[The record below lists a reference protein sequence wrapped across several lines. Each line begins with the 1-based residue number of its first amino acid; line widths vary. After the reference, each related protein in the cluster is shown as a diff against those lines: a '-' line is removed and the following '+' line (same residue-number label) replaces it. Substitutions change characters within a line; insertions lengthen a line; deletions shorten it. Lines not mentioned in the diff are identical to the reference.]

1 MPTEKK
7 DSSNRHE
14 DFVALYVRHE
24 PAVFSFVLGMVGR
37 SADAED
43 VVQRASMTMWRCFDR
58 YKPGTNFRNWAFQ
71 VAKNEA
77 LNHLTRARRDR
88 HVFSEKMIELLASD
102 NSEEADKLEARRRAL
117 DSCVEKLPQD
127 DHEIVSGCYAEGS
140 TVQSYAKQ
148 KGGTANKFYKKLNRI
163 RGKLYQC
170 IEDQLGIEESM
181 I

>member
-1 MPTEKK
+1 MATS
-7 DSSNRHE
+7 SSNSTRHE
-14 DFVALYVRHE
+14 EFVALYVRHE

-58 YKPGTNFRNWAFQ
+58 FKPGTNFRNWAFQ

-77 LNHLTRARRDR
+77 LNYLTRARRDR

-117 DSCVEKLPQD
+117 DSCVEKLPQH
-127 DHEIVSGCYAEGS
+127 DHEIVSGCYAEGA

-163 RGKLYQC
+163 RGKLHQC
-170 IEDQLGIEESM
+170 IEAQLGIEGSM